1 MYVLSSTLY
10 VHLTMI
16 FYLEVE
22 KHTNRLGNEKRVL
35 LEQLTGTDGDRKK
48 RVNKCIDIL
57 KYKPII
63 QLIIH

>member
-10 VHLTMI
+10 VHRTI
-16 FYLEVE
+16 IVYLEVE

-48 RVNKCIDIL
+48 RVNKSINIL
-57 KYKPII
+57 KHKPII